1 MTKGYGNT
9 YIALKNDI
17 LKQQEYLG
25 GKSESEKNKFK
36 KTYKKKREN
45 VCDKSSKEFKDV
57 NISNVEQGLHLQAF
71 IKHHSI
77 YSKDSDVENNYKDS
91 KFHSMSSKEELYD
104 FLGSQS
110 KLNHHTTVSRSHENS
125 QNTSQIKRS
134 NTNVMEDNDDSDNE
148 EINQF
153 NKNDPICEG
162 YSLPF
167 RTSIRSLI
175 RKVFVIHSFIHSFI
189 HLPYL

>member
-25 GKSESEKNKFK
+25 KKSESAKNKFK
-36 KTYKKKREN
+36 KTVKKKREN

-110 KLNHHTTVSRSHENS
+110 KLNHHAVSRSHGNS
-125 QNTSQIKRS
+125 QNINQIKRS
-134 NTNVMEDNDDSDNE
+134 NTNAMEENDESDNE

-175 RKVFVIHSFIHSFI
+175 RKVFVIHSFIHC
-189 HLPYL
+189 PYL